1 MGAMLRA
8 VHNQCGEKPQVGK
21 IFQVRGTDSV
31 AVYFTVV
38 KRTQGNK
45 PVAGLLI
52 ATQAAPNHVEAALV
66 SDDASRFGSTVNPML
81 RQLFSVWHPGGATAN
96 ASAPPAKNSAPA
108 PASVAATGGHSA
120 AVPRLHKVTLPDN
133 TASVSI
139 PDGWKFNTKVSGG
152 GTIVLEGPHGGG
164 EGIVLNT
171 AYSGQDPTNPGF
183 QRARQGGFRPP
194 PNVVFHPHNGDL
206 VKAFPDLYLRLG
218 RSIGWHPT
226 DLQIDRSE
234 TMPSPQSE
242 RCVHAT
248 GHVNNFG
255 SGMME
260 LNEMLCTVGFD
271 PNTGQ
276 YRFTAFFSLLPNAVA
291 DQDRATAAAIMS
303 SFKWDEALVRARSD
317 AEMAPILAT
326 MRKSWQ
332 AQQDALLRHNQQIV
346 GQINQIG
353 ANATARYNA
362 TQAANDAQHAAW
374 SQGQEDNSRNI
385 QGFSNYLL
393 DQTVIQDN
401 NMYGNGTVGHGT
413 AWNSTA
419 DTLVKANPNRFEIV
433 ESPNYWQGV
442 DY

>member
-1 MGAMLRA
+1 VASGRGDGKRQCAAGEEFGASSGLRRS
-8 VHNQCGEKPQVGK
+8 HGW
-21 IFQVRGTDSV
+21 T
-31 AVYFTVV
+31 
-38 KRTQGNK
+38 
-45 PVAGLLI
+45 
-52 ATQAAPNHVEAALV
+52 
-66 SDDASRFGSTVNPML
+66 FG
-81 RQLFSVWHPGGATAN
+81 GG
-96 ASAPPAKNSAPA
+96 S
-108 PASVAATGGHSA
+108 
-120 AVPRLHKVTLPDN
+120 RLHKVTLPDN

-317 AEMAPILAT
+317 AEMAPSSP
-326 MRKSWQ
+326 RC
-332 AQQDALLRHNQQIV
+332 
-346 GQINQIG
+346 
-353 ANATARYNA
+353 ARA
-362 TQAANDAQHAAW
+362 
-374 SQGQEDNSRNI
+374 GKPSRTRCCGITNKLWV
-385 QGFSNYLL
+385 N
-393 DQTVIQDN
+393 
-401 NMYGNGTVGHGT
+401 
-413 AWNSTA
+413 
-419 DTLVKANPNRFEIV
+419 
-433 ESPNYWQGV
+433 
-442 DY
+442 